1 MQILTRRLLRL
12 AQVLAQEISARAL
25 LVNADVIAHDEELR
39 QLLKAVTFP
48 VILIRRDRGSKS
60 TEFELDNCSECHSIF
75 VPDVH
80 MTRTGQVKVALLLC
94 LAKGFVTRRDCVVC
108 LSGIDH
114 SGSLDTIFTLNLGTE
129 RELLSGPNTIE
140 IQGDFQVEVF
150 QRVLSLATEL
160 GVEGREGRPVGT
172 VFVIGD
178 SERVLSQSRQLVLNP
193 FQGYEESTR
202 NVLDSRLEE
211 TVKEFSAIDG
221 AFLIRGDGV
230 LLSAGTQLMSKS
242 HIDGLPSGLGTR
254 HAAAA
259 AITASTDAVAIAISQ
274 STGTVSVFKCGQ
286 MIMDIHKPSNGVR
299 LEP

>member
-1 MQILTRRLLRL
+1 MQTLTHRLLRR
-12 AQVLAQEISARAL
+12 AQILAQEISARAL
-25 LVNADVIAHDEELR
+25 LVNADVIAHDADLR
-39 QLLKAVTFP
+39 QLLTIVTFP
-48 VILIRRDRGSKS
+48 VILIHRDPGYDSRVPGP
-60 TEFELDNCSECHSIF
+60 DDCSVCHSIF

-94 LAKGFVTRRDCVVC
+94 LAKGLFTRGDCVVC
-108 LSGIDH
+108 LSGLDH
-114 SGSLDTIFTLNLGTE
+114 TESLDTIFALNLGTE
-129 RELLSGPNTIE
+129 PELLSGPNTIE

-178 SERVLSQSRQLVLNP
+178 SDRVLQQSRQLVLNP
-193 FQGYEESTR
+193 FQGYDESLG
-202 NVLDSRLEE
+202 NVLDSQLEE

-230 LLSAGTQLMSKS
+230 LLSAGTQLMSRS
-242 HIDGLPSGLGTR
+242 QFADLASGLGTR

-286 MIMDIHKPSNGVR
+286 MIMDIHKPSNGAR
-299 LEP
+299 FEH